1 MAHTGSLPIGHCAK
15 VTASQRPRARP
26 RSLRGRRGD
35 SVRTSA
41 FAPYS
46 FLVPQ
51 LEMLNLLEYWESQ
64 RGNEPAMTN
73 KIFMHLLSSFHLASP
88 WGWPPLPAPP
98 GVLGACLEAAVSGS
112 PGGELTAR
120 LSSPE
125 PPLVF
130 LIAWVCPDSVPWNQ
144 LVSPVSDPDG
154 VASATPGLRLLP
166 GRPLEVTR
174 MLRALE
180 PPT

>member
-64 RGNEPAMTN
+64 RGNEPVMTKN
-73 KIFMHLLSSFHLASP
+73 IYASP
-88 WGWPPLPAPP
+88 VPLPPRFSVGLAPLPAPP

-144 LVSPVSDPDG
+144 LVSPVSDPDR

-174 MLRALE
+174 TLRELE